1 MTPMSTPSRADQSLR
16 ILVVDDVAIN
26 RVLAI
31 AFLSRMG
38 HEVEEADCGAAAID
52 RLAKAPGIDLMML
65 DINMPELSGE
75 DVCAQLR
82 LDPAHQ
88 ALKIIAYTAHAGSQD
103 QQRYLEN
110 GFDAVLV
117 KPISMQ
123 RLKDTIAGV
132 FPAG

>member
-1 MTPMSTPSRADQSLR
+1 MKSCAESTRSLR

-31 AFLSRMG
+31 AFLGRLG
-38 HEVEEADCGAAAID
+38 HQVEEVDRGLAAIA
-52 RLAKAPGIDLMML
+52 RLAQQPPIDLLLL

-82 LDPAHQ
+82 ANPALAH
-88 ALKIIAYTAHAGSQD
+88 LKIIAYTAHAGSQD
-103 QQRYLEN
+103 QQRYLSN

-117 KPISMQ
+117 KPISLP
-123 RLKDTIAGV
+123 RLKDAIAGV
-132 FPAG
+132 L